1 MFNKY
6 NDELRFIE
14 ELRVVLRRWSIK
26 NLLKFRNI
34 DDKINDEELTERFR
48 I

>member
-6 NDELRFIE
+6 NDELRSIE